1 MCEQVHPYCLCLYYA
16 ANALARNISR
26 PAKTSRPHGIGS
38 SNLGPRRGLGRNSLD
53 HARMSFALDAT

>member
-26 PAKTSRPHGIGS
+26 PAKTPSPARDWLL
-38 SNLGPRRGLGRNSLD
+38 NLGPRRGLWAVTR
-53 HARMSFALDAT
+53 